1 MMGVARTGGGGLVL
15 GLGTTSGQVF
25 LVSIVSNNLLWLPL
39 EVPDTSGKRR
49 VKWYRNASIPH
60 SVLMP
65 LSAIIFSFVSFYS
78 SLLSTPSSPL
88 TCSLSWLVKRPDQL
102 YLATGY
108 SGGLVAIWRIDLNKA
123 DSQ

>member
-1 MMGVARTGGGGLVL
+1 MGVARTGGGGLVL

-65 LSAIIFSFVSFYS
+65 LSAIIFSFVSFSS

-88 TCSLSWLVKRPDQL
+88 TCSLSWLVKSPDQL

-108 SGGLVAIWRIDLNKA
+108 SGGLVAVWRIGLNKA